1 MVNSALPAERR
12 QSSSS
17 RSPRRTRQKQHVD
30 EDETILTK
38 LDLARFAHKITNDTS
53 RFKPPVSSFT
63 LVPPVQA
70 PSTGTK
76 RRSRGKAYQL
86 APDFSDAYLAR
97 MAKCVC
103 CDIPW
108 RTSKTA
114 AVKMRHVLSCAKHH
128 GIDDNTLESAIRNEI
143 ERLSVNIL
151 KEDGPQKVLLPSS
164 EAQNTL
170 FEDLVTSTASKKK
183 ARPQATR
190 SSVTIASLTRKATL
204 DRARVVLEQRS
215 STLADPRLDHNIN
228 MQSALHDDDEFSP
241 GTQRFAPSKLG
252 ATRRGTQLLPS
263 ISGYPNNYD
272 AFPVRA

>member
-1 MVNSALPAERR
+1 
-12 QSSSS
+12 
-17 RSPRRTRQKQHVD
+17 
-30 EDETILTK
+30 
-38 LDLARFAHKITNDTS
+38 
-53 RFKPPVSSFT
+53 
-63 LVPPVQA
+63 
-70 PSTGTK
+70 
-76 RRSRGKAYQL
+76 
-86 APDFSDAYLAR
+86 
-97 MAKCVC
+97 
-103 CDIPW
+103 
-108 RTSKTA
+108 
-114 AVKMRHVLSCAKHH
+114 MRHVLSCAKHH

-215 STLADPRLDHNIN
+215 SNLADPHPDHNIN